1 MPEDKSKRPR
11 KAVALRYQMDRD
23 EAPRLVAKGERLV
36 AGRILEIARENDI
49 HIQEDPELV
58 ALLSKLDVQA
68 EVPPELYQAV
78 AEVLSFV
85 YRLNQRLNPIPKDQR
100 P

>member
-1 MPEDKSKRPR
+1 MPEDKPKPPR

-36 AGRILEIARENDI
+36 AGRILEIARESGI

-85 YRLNQRLNPIPKDQR
+85 YRLNKRLDPIS
-100 P
+100 